1 MHLDAPWDMNKAKGA
16 LMVLS
21 TSTVC
26 WAIAIGAFVL
36 RNYVVR
42 AAKSFRQYDEAI
54 SPGICN
60 AS

>member
-36 RNYVVR
+36 R
-42 AAKSFRQYDEAI
+42 
-54 SPGICN
+54 
-60 AS
+60 